1 MNPWPNHPVFY
12 EIIHGS
18 GLARVVSWLY
28 TGAGGCEVM
37 HPGAAAVKGLHLTVR
52 GFASLH
58 RDGRTLWFNQESKR
72 IKNLKS
78 FCRSKGCWLKLRH
91 SSSIFPLTRST
102 TKSKPPRAASASS
115 WKLTV
120 LRFGFHLKTI
130 PEPYCLHISISLPE
144 FRHLQSG

>member
-52 GFASLH
+52 GCA
-58 RDGRTLWFNQESKR
+58 
-72 IKNLKS
+72 
-78 FCRSKGCWLKLRH
+78 
-91 SSSIFPLTRST
+91 
-102 TKSKPPRAASASS
+102 
-115 WKLTV
+115 
-120 LRFGFHLKTI
+120 
-130 PEPYCLHISISLPE
+130 LP
-144 FRHLQSG
+144 H